1 LKEEIL
7 KLIKLQAI
15 DSEIAGFDHTIAKH
29 QALVAGREQAIA
41 EKQEAIANF
50 RTKIEL
56 LNQKQVETKAEHDD
70 AGARVKD
77 RQNKMMQVQTSR
89 EHQAL
94 LKEIEEN
101 KRLVK
106 ETEERLLQFIEQIEL
121 LEKEVDTLDNLCA
134 GEQQLLAEEIENV
147 DKEIK
152 RIDVA
157 KKSVT
162 SQREAEAALL
172 QGPYLKR
179 YTMLLAR
186 RDGLA
191 VVAVNEN
198 VCQGCYMAL
207 PPQQVIE
214 VRKAET
220 FNLCPTYQRILYYKD
235 SEETAVD
242 K

>member
-1 LKEEIL
+1 MKEEIL
-7 KLIKLQAI
+7 KLIRLQAI

-29 QALVAGREQAIA
+29 QAGIASREQAIA
-41 EKQEAIANF
+41 EKQEAITQF

-56 LNQKQVETKAEHDD
+56 LNQKQAETKAEHDD

-106 ETEERLLQFIEQIEL
+106 ETEDRILQFIEQIEQ
-121 LEKEVDTLDNLCA
+121 LEQEVAALENLCA
-134 GEQQLLAEEIENV
+134 GEQQLLAEEVENV
-147 DKEIK
+147 DKEIQ
-152 RIDVA
+152 RIEEA
-157 KKSVT
+157 KKSVLGR
-162 SQREAEAALL
+162 REAESAAL
-172 QGPYLKR
+172 QGPHLKR
-179 YTMLLAR
+179 YTMLLAK

-191 VVAVNEN
+191 VVAVNGS

-214 VRKAET
+214 VRKAEK
-220 FNLCPTYQRILYYKD
+220 FNLCPTCQRILYYKED
-235 SEETAVD
+235 EEVQVES
-242 K
+242 